1 MDLRLNIVPFS
12 SIEKAFQASDETLD
26 EQQEY
31 NTHTHTLEEISNA
44 LPHLKH
50 HVPSATQPFLP
61 LKPWLDVIKSS
72 QGLSDLD
79 VHQIELPKSFTSQV
93 LSASPVALIRGY
105 ISDCNAEDLAELF
118 PRLTAR
124 SIEIEQLLRD
134 GKYFA
139 RLNTC
144 SLKDAIFGKGPVRD
158 SQDLWTRLA
167 TSSRGAMGMRAM
179 RDSLPEQPVYLFL
192 IKWND
197 KMRTDLEYR
206 VFCAPGGGE
215 IAAVSQYKW
224 HAPWYHARE
233 GINSQR
239 EIAKRVFEG
248 AKAIHRQ
255 IMAHQAMTEDLRE
268 SGFVFDIIED
278 PDNMHSVGLI
288 ELNVFGAM
296 TGRGSCL
303 FHWVRDAK
311 SLYGLLEDV
320 EFRIAV

>member
-12 SIEKAFQASDETLD
+12 NIEKAFQASDETLD

-31 NTHTHTLEEISNA
+31 NTHTHTLEEISHA

-72 QGLSDLD
+72 QRLSDLD

-93 LSASPVALIRGY
+93 LSASHVALIRGY

-124 SIEIEQLLRD
+124 RIEIEQLLRE

-144 SLKDAIFGKGPVRD
+144 SLKDAIVGKGPVRD

-167 TSSRGAMGMRAM
+167 TSSLGAMGMRAM

-192 IKWND
+192 IRWND
-197 KMRTDLEYR
+197 KMRTDLNIQSFVVQEGGRLLLFRSTNGTHRGIMPER
-206 VFCAPGGGE
+206 V
-215 IAAVSQYKW
+215 S
-224 HAPWYHARE
+224 
-233 GINSQR
+233 
-239 EIAKRVFEG
+239 IAKEKSRKECL
-248 AKAIHRQ
+248 KA
-255 IMAHQAMTEDLRE
+255 LRL
-268 SGFVFDIIED
+268 SIDRSWHI
-278 PDNMHSVGLI
+278 
-288 ELNVFGAM
+288 
-296 TGRGSCL
+296 R
-303 FHWVRDAK
+303 R
-311 SLYGLLEDV
+311 
-320 EFRIAV
+320 